1 MAGRGGGERNQGVGR
16 GLPNFFLG
24 LLGKLFLTNIIS
36 ITEYKLYNVS
46 LGQLC
51 ESVFY

>member
-16 GLPNFFLG
+16 GLLNFFLG
-24 LLGKLFLTNIIS
+24 LLGKLFSSINIS
-36 ITEYKLYNVS
+36 IAEYKLYNVS

-51 ESVFY
+51 EIVFY